1 MVLARLTPTEGT
13 AEASRQSYLF
23 RRIGWFD
30 TNTAALFR
38 RIGWFDPNTAALSL
52 WLRLSSLDH
61 DYGHGPDPDP
71 SWPDDLQ
78 DRPTAAATIPILA
91 LHGLIISR
99 IVATNISVVT
109 TVVLGGSTR
118 IRRPSSVVLGGS
130 TRIRR
135 PSSVVWW
142 SDPNTAALYRRIGWF
157 DPNTSA
163 PSRAY
168 CEC

>member
-30 TNTAALFR
+30 PNTAALFR

-61 DYGHGPDPDP
+61 EYGHGPDPDP

-78 DRPTAAATIPILA
+78 DRPTVRGHDPDP
-91 LHGLIISR
+91 
-99 IVATNISVVT
+99 
-109 TVVLGGSTR
+109 GSSWPDNLQDR
-118 IRRPSSVVLGGS
+118 GDQHFCGH
-130 TRIRR
+130 
-135 PSSVVWW
+135 
-142 SDPNTAALYRRIGWF
+142 DRRIGWF
-157 DPNTSA
+157 DPNTSTLFRRIGWFDTNTA
-163 PSRAY
+163 ALFLRMVVRPEYGGPLPSYWVVRPEY
-168 CEC
+168 MGSLSSLLRV